1 MNHLKNIVMKAALW
15 CCIAAAANGAWAQDE
30 AQQLVNVEFTEEAF
44 PNDPKGLKEIL
55 KVLRDGVK
63 AYEKGDYQTATPL
76 LVQANQ
82 YNPDNAD
89 VNFMLADIY
98 KKAGQTSTAI
108 ALFEKAALLA
118 ESVNDINTMVKAFLQ
133 LGIYAHSQED
143 FDAAIEYFEWLKS
156 VYAEQPLSQFYLM
169 VTKKLDESTTAKALK
184 ANPVRCFIDNLGS
197 VVNTQYH
204 EYSPVITA
212 DASTIYYTAC
222 RPDGVGGEKARD
234 ASGKYNEDIWLTERD
249 MGIWTTPQ
257 NVGPPLNTKANDA
270 VVGIS
275 GDGSILYCFMTDG
288 GGDIAIAKLNGTQ
301 WGKKESMG
309 KAINTDYHETG
320 GSLSSD
326 GKTFYFVSDRETPGP
341 NRGTPGNHDIYY
353 SKLGD
358 DGKWQPAINIG
369 YPINTPYDEVT
380 PFIHPNGTTL
390 YFSSNGPNSMGGYDI
405 FKSEFVNGAWSQPEN
420 IGYPVNTIGDD
431 RFFTISASD
440 RHGFFSSQRE
450 GGYGLFDLYQ
460 ITFLGTEKPP
470 IYMAE
475 DRLMAYLEKSQN
487 VISLEKRA
495 KSSVAVTL
503 LKGVVTDAET
513 QTPLLASIEI
523 TDNELGASVATFTTN
538 SASGKY
544 LVSLPSGK
552 NYGVAVKADGY
563 LFYSENIDIS
573 KVEEAEYQEIV
584 KDIPL
589 NKIKVGV
596 KVVLRNIFFETG
608 KSTLTDQSITELERL
623 VTLLKET
630 EKLRIEVSG
639 HTDNTGSV
647 QLNKKLSEARAKAV
661 VDYLVKHGIDAKRLT
676 YAGYGPDQPIE
687 SNDTPEGKA
696 SNRRVEFKILGN

>member
-1 MNHLKNIVMKAALW
+1 MKKTFFKKIRAAAICSFLLW
-15 CCIAAAANGAWAQDE
+15 AGAAAAQDN
-30 AQQLVNVEFTEEAF
+30 AQQVVNVEFTKEFF
-44 PNDPKGLKEIL
+44 PNDKDGLKKII
-55 KVLRDGVK
+55 KVLEK
-63 AYEKGDYQTATPL
+63 ATKAFSNGNYEEAMPL
-76 LVQANQ
+76 LEEANQ
-82 YNPDNAD
+82 YNPDNAE
-89 VNFMLADIY
+89 VNYMIATIY
-98 KKAGQTSTAI
+98 KNAGAATRAI
-108 ALFEKAALLA
+108 PFFEKAAELA
-118 ESVNDINTMVKAFLQ
+118 TAANDAGIVLDCYWW
-133 LGIYAHSQED
+133 LGIYAHAQYN
-143 FDAAIEYFEWLKS
+143 FDDAIDYFERQKAMFTDPNDPSL
-156 VYAEQPLSQFYLM
+156 ELIN
-169 VTKKLDESTTAKALK
+169 KKLGECYTAKEMVE
-184 ANPVRCFIDNLGS
+184 NPVRCFIDNLGN
-197 VVNTQYH
+197 VVNTEFS

-212 DASTIYYTAC
+212 DASAIYYTAC
-222 RPDGVGGEKARD
+222 RPDGVGGEQAKDGR
-234 ASGKYNEDIWLTERD
+234 GNYNEDIWVTERD
-249 MGIWTTPQ
+249 MGVWNTPQ
-257 NVGPPLNTKANDA
+257 NAGKPLNTTANDA
-270 VVGIS
+270 VVGMS
-275 GDGSILYCFMTDG
+275 GDGSILFCFSADN
-288 GGDIAIAKLNGTQ
+288 GGDLTIANLSGTTWSAKKN
-301 WGKKESMG
+301 MG
-309 KAINTDYHETG
+309 KAINTQHHETA

-326 GKTFYFVSDRETPGP
+326 GKTFYFVSDRDNPGL
-341 NRGTPGNHDIYY
+341 NGRTGNHDIYY

-358 DGKWQPAINIG
+358 DGKWQPAVNIG
-369 YPINTPYDEVT
+369 LPVNTPYDELSV
-380 PFIHPNGTTL
+380 FIHPNGTTL
-390 YFSSNGPNSMGGYDI
+390 YFSSNGHNTMGGYDI

-420 IGYPVNTIGDD
+420 LGYPVNTVGDD
-431 RFFTISASD
+431 MFFSISASE

-450 GGYGLFDLYQ
+450 GGYGRQDLYQ

-487 VISLEKRA
+487 VVSLEKRA

-696 SNRRVEFKILGN
+696 SNRRVEFKILEN